1 MERITIR
8 SADLADVERLVELL
22 EYGSLADPSGEPENA
37 PDIGRYRAALV
48 EIQATPGNDVLVAEI
63 AGEVVGTCQ
72 LVIFRH
78 FQREGGLCCEIES
91 VHVHPDFRS
100 KGIGSQLMASA
111 VDIARQAGCYRVQ
124 LTSNL
129 RRPRAH
135 QFYERE
141 GFQPS
146 HVGFKRLIPAG

>member
-111 VDIARQAGCYRVQ
+111 VDVARQAGCYRVQ

-146 HVGFKRLIPAG
+146 HIGFKRLIQSG